1 MLNCLFDKS
10 NVGFIGGT
18 IKKTVIDSKDYMP
31 QMTSDAMIKGW
42 LNTVMER
49 EIRTSVNY
57 VTTSQE
63 IWEDLKEHF
72 KNESAPK
79 AYE

>member
-1 MLNCLFDKS
+1 
-10 NVGFIGGT
+10 
-18 IKKTVIDSKDYMP
+18 
-31 QMTSDAMIKGW
+31 
-42 LNTVMER
+42 MER

-63 IWEDLKEHF
+63 IWEDLKENF

-79 AYE
+79 AYELKRALATTRTEGLSVSTYNTKLRGMWDEI